1 MKIQRNS
8 VPAKRIRFDG
18 RHLSYRQIPGQPF
31 ARRQRSLLVDDE
43 EQSRARKV
51 FDFFKMV
58 ILVILWCLF
67 TYVILTNPS
76 SEPKIRTI
84 AVMPNESFV
93 AVLKPTW
100 RMVKVTVRGAI
111 NPRFAKNVPENGEMG
126 LRLQWRDSDL
136 NETYYQTA
144 MWWISMAVSNEK
156 FDSDTAHFKMPLSP
170 AKGAK
175 VVMSIENRRDM
186 PSSIKMELNS
196 FPIIIEWG
204 IVCAIVMLLT
214 LQILIIWE
222 LIDRAFAALLLA
234 STAVGVLTLMANR
247 PSLNVMMSWINFEA
261 LMLLFGLNLVVS
273 IMTEAGVFEYV
284 AMMAYKK
291 SRGQPWPF
299 VFILCSFTAILAAAL
314 NCDLVVFVMSPL
326 AIQLCEMMGINAQ
339 LVMMILVM
347 SANLGGTLTPIGQ
360 PPNIIV
366 ACNYDVQAAGI
377 VFFNYVLHMMAGVVV
392 AIIVFFLLVRLIYRN
407 KLFELTEE
415 QNALELPAITNEI
428 QTSAAILRDK
438 DNSKSPFKTAD
449 NFYEILAMMQENF
462 VVQKKWLFI
471 KCMIALAF
479 AFLLYILNSIAGLAP
494 GASLGWATILAS
506 FLLLILA
513 SSISFLHMM
522 DRVQF
527 SLLLFLA
534 GLFVLV
540 AAADEMGL
548 FGWLERIIIGQLE
561 EYKENYRIGLATLA
575 FLVSSAMFTIFIDN
589 SCVTIFMMRL
599 LYHINVHGS
608 KQFPLRP
615 LIWGVA
621 FGACFGGNGS
631 LIGAS
636 SNGITE
642 LIARANG
649 YRITFCS
656 FFVFAFP
663 LMIVTL
669 VIATI
674 YLSICHL
681 LFTWH

>member
-8 VPAKRIRFDG
+8 LLAKHVRLDG
-18 RHLSYRQIPGQPF
+18 RRLTYRHISGQAF
-31 ARRQRSLLVDDE
+31 ARRQRSVVVDE
-43 EQSRARKV
+43 EQQSKARKV
-51 FDFFKMV
+51 FDFCKIA

-67 TYVILTNPS
+67 TFVILTNPGAQVRL
-76 SEPKIRTI
+76 RTI

-93 AVLKPTW
+93 SVVKPTW
-100 RMVKVTVRGAI
+100 SMVKVTVRGAI
-111 NPRFAKNVPENGEMG
+111 NPKFSKNAAEDGEMG
-126 LRLQWRDSDL
+126 LRIEWRDSDL
-136 NETYYQTA
+136 NETHFQTP
-144 MWWISMAVSNEK
+144 MWWISMADDDGK
-156 FDSDTAHFKMPLSP
+156 FDSDSNHFKMPPSP
-170 AKGAK
+170 APGAK
-175 VVMSIENRRDM
+175 VVITIENRRDK
-186 PSSIKMELNS
+186 PSSMVVEFNS
-196 FPIIIEWG
+196 FPNIIEWG

-234 STAVGVLTLMANR
+234 CTAVGVLTLMANR
-247 PSLNVMMSWINFEA
+247 PSLEVMMSWINFEA

-284 AMMAYKK
+284 AMTAYKQ

-299 VFILCSFTAILAAAL
+299 VLILCSFTAILAAAL

-326 AIQLCEMMGINAQ
+326 AIQLCELMGINAQ

-360 PPNIIV
+360 PPNIILV
-366 ACNYDVQAAGI
+366 CDYSVQYHGV
-377 VFFNYVLHMMAGVVV
+377 VFFNFVLHMLGGVVV
-392 AIIVFFLLVRLIYRN
+392 SLIVFFLLVRVIYRN
-407 KLFELTEE
+407 TLFELNDAQKE
-415 QNALELPAITNEI
+415 LEPPAITNDI
-428 QTSAAILRDK
+428 KIMAAILMDK
-438 DNSKSPFKTAD
+438 DTSKSPFKTAD
-449 NFYEILAMMQENF
+449 NYYENLVMMQENF

-513 SSISFLHMM
+513 SSISFLQMM

-540 AAADEMGL
+540 AAADELGL
-548 FGWLERIIIGQLE
+548 FGWIEVTIVGQLQQFDE
-561 EYKENYRIGLATLA
+561 SHRLGLTTLA
-575 FLVSSAMFTIFIDN
+575 FLLFSALLTLFIDN
-589 SCVTIFMMRL
+589 AGVTIFMMSL
-599 LYHINVHGS
+599 LRHLNAHGDGHY
-608 KQFPLRP
+608 PLTP

-642 LIARANG
+642 LIARGHG
-649 YRITFCS
+649 YRMTFCS
-656 FFVFAFP
+656 FFVFAYP
-663 LMIVTL
+663 LMLVTL
-669 VIATI
+669 VIAI
-674 YLSICHL
+674 IHLSICHL
-681 LFTWH
+681 AFNWH